1 MADAQ
6 TVPLGNFE
14 PMTDDEIDQFS
25 QMSQADIE
33 LLRST
38 WLKYATPRYAELID
52 ASQAETVLDAATRNG

>member
-1 MADAQ
+1 MADTH

-38 WLKYATPRYAELID
+38 WMKYASPRYAELID
-52 ASQAETVLDAATRNG
+52 ATQTETVLDATTRNS